1 MSSKVPQVNGIPGW
15 LLLSHDEEGRATAI
29 FADAKGQRQENIQ
42 LVLDERLCCDT
53 VFRVVKLSPTV
64 FVVYDLLWLNGKQI
78 HSKTAFDD
86 RKAVII
92 ELLETFHS
100 PDFAALIGVDDIP
113 AGTLVRG
120 EEHYDVN
127 PGTLGVFL
135 PTSR

>member
-15 LLLSHDEEGRATAI
+15 LLLSHDAEGRAVALFT
-29 FADAKGQRQENIQ
+29 DAKGQKQENVQ

-64 FVVYDLLWLNGKQI
+64 FVVYDLLWLNGKQV
-78 HSKTAFDD
+78 HSKTAFDH
-86 RKAVII
+86 RKAVIV

-100 PDFAALIGVDDIP
+100 PDFVALVGVDDIP

-120 EEHYDVN
+120 EEHYDTN
-127 PGTLGVFL
+127 PGTIGVFL